1 MYFFPTFRR
10 SLTDVGPDFSTTY
23 VDHLHAEPSEPPTRE
38 NTRPSSP
45 EPGPS
50 ALRCSIIRPSTETT
64 PLLGTRPLLHHAHHP
79 HNPLEHE
86 LQLSAPETLPIATVL
101 ANSPRILRLGREGFS
116 GGGYLCECG
125 TESEGV
131 CLCTGTPECRKSVD
145 CVPPRGQETDSQSSR
160 EGKRKDL
167 QPRVGRRRQIV
178 GILVQFLPK
187 VSPDIF

>member
-1 MYFFPTFRR
+1 VYFFRTFRR
-10 SLTDVGPDFSTTY
+10 PLTDVSPDFSTTY

-50 ALRCSIIRPSTETT
+50 GLRCSSIRPSTETT

-79 HNPLEHE
+79 HNRLEHE

-131 CLCTGTPECRKSVD
+131 CPCTETPECRRSVD
-145 CVPPRGQETDSQSSR
+145 CVMPLGQESDSQSSQ
-160 EGKRKDL
+160 EGKRNDL
-167 QPRVGRRRQIV
+167 VPRVGRRRQII